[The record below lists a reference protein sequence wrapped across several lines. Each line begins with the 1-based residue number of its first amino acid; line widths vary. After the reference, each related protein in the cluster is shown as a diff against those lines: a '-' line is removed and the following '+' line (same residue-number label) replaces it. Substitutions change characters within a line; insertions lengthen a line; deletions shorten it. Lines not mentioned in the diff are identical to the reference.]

1 MFSFQ
6 DLRLTAVLEPGP
18 GLRLWIQAAEM
29 SNVIYVTWQDAN
41 RGEDVQLKID
51 SCHSITVRVM
61 YSFMAPD
68 SWQRTN
74 KQTSWPELTERSRD
88 ILTACDWQTC
98 QHRFIF
104 DQCVIGR
111 FLIQIRLTAV
121 SKISTFMTWVVSLR
135 ASERPVSMSR
145 LLRGFKSS
153 QTCKH
158 EELWYW
164 KDQMNKC
171 VATNKSSRKQRNV
184 QQQKLHLLSLHF
196 KKTFYSFSR
205 NNSWFQAY
213 QKEATKTEQ
222 VSAFNQWISTEATRW
237 RSAKLISCQQ
247 SSKTQKQTWE
257 SIYRQPSNPSTIQT
271 DSRVFLLEELFLPAE
286 PRLSLQLP
294 VLGLFKLISLRLPRG
309 SI

>member
-1 MFSFQ
+1 
-6 DLRLTAVLEPGP
+6 
-18 GLRLWIQAAEM
+18 M

-164 KDQMNKC
+164 EDQMNKC
-171 VATNKSSRKQRNV
+171 IATNKSSRKQRNV

-222 VSAFNQWISTEATRW
+222 VSAFNQWISTEATLCQTHFMPTKLQNTEANMGVDLPTTLKSLHNTNW
-237 RSAKLISCQQ
+237 FQGFSAGGAFPACRAPPVTPTSCLGTFQINFPQ
-247 SSKTQKQTWE
+247 ITSRINLRGQATWGT
-257 SIYRQPSNPSTIQT
+257 R
-271 DSRVFLLEELFLPAE
+271 
-286 PRLSLQLP
+286 SLQ
-294 VLGLFKLISLRLPRG
+294 
-309 SI
+309 